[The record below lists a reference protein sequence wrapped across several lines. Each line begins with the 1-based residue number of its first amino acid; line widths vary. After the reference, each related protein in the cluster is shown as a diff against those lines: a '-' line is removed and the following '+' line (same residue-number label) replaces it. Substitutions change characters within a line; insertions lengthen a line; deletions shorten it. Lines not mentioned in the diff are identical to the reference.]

1 MQDTSGVFDFGLAG
15 GVTLAES
22 WTVFES
28 QLSSSGAPG
37 VQREGIWECGAG
49 KGRAELEIPG
59 DVDVVNKGA
68 TAAAPP
74 FQTCQELLFH
84 PSVPRSS
91 AGLSA
96 ALREIRRG
104 MKLEGDESGGG

>member
-1 MQDTSGVFDFGLAG
+1 M
-15 GVTLAES
+15 
-22 WTVFES
+22 
-28 QLSSSGAPG
+28 
-37 VQREGIWECGAG
+37 
-49 KGRAELEIPG
+49 
-59 DVDVVNKGA
+59 DVVNKGA

-96 ALREIRRG
+96 ALRQIRRG